1 MLYLLGQVS
10 ITFRYVL
17 ILLFFAPVQ
26 AGTAG
31 LATLLCLSTLSL
43 FVSCVFR
50 IFTYLHCYVTLMMY
64 PMWAMP
70 TWAKLLSKCASYPN
84 PKGL

>member
-1 MLYLLGQVS
+1 LYLLGQVS
-10 ITFRYVL
+10 ITLRYVS

-31 LATLLCLSTLSL
+31 LATLLYLSALSL
-43 FVSCVFR
+43 FVSSVLR
-50 IFTYLHCYVTLMMY
+50 IFMYLHRYVTLVMY

-70 TWAKLLSKCASYPN
+70 TWAKLLSKCAANPN